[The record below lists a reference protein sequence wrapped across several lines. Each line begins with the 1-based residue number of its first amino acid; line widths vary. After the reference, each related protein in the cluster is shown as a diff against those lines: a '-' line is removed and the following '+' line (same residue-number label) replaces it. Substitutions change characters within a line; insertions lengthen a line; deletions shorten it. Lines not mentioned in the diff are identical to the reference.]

1 MSRVLKMNCL
11 IPPQLREGSSH
22 LKGLSPRCGCFLL
35 PSTKKTAPSRIVSGC
50 FGNASDSGKWRC
62 HSKHKEQKEAERFQ
76 LTRTLTYE
84 YDSKKILQQNLLCS
98 IHLWKLP
105 WQWKNNHVWRCM
117 LYCCHVTL
125 RDTSKPTYHSLP
137 PLLPRSG
144 LYLANL
150 TRPKEPHPKVRTLG
164 CTNFSPQPFWP
175 KNQLEV
181 GLVSSTYR
189 AEAFAQFPS
198 VDLLMGWLFKAL
210 DII

>member
-1 MSRVLKMNCL
+1 MHL
-11 IPPQLREGSSH
+11 IVGSEDVTS
-22 LKGLSPRCGCFLL
+22 
-35 PSTKKTAPSRIVSGC
+35 STKNRKKQKDFNDKDFDLRI
-50 FGNASDSGKWRC
+50 
-62 HSKHKEQKEAERFQ
+62 RFKQ
-76 LTRTLTYE
+76 
-84 YDSKKILQQNLLCS
+84 ILQQNLLCS
-98 IHLWKLP
+98 IHLRKLP
-105 WQWKNNHVWRCM
+105 WQWKNNHEWRCM
-117 LYCCHVTL
+117 SYSKMVIRYICCHVTL

-175 KNQLEV
+175 KDQLEV

-198 VDLLMGWLFKAL
+198 VDILMGWLLKPL
-210 DII
+210 ILYNQPLWRVVKHVWIWIICVTKPLQRSL

>member
-1 MSRVLKMNCL
+1 MSYSK
-11 IPPQLREGSSH
+11 
-22 LKGLSPRCGCFLL
+22 
-35 PSTKKTAPSRIVSGC
+35 IVI
-50 FGNASDSGKWRC
+50 R
-62 HSKHKEQKEAERFQ
+62 
-76 LTRTLTYE
+76 Y
-84 YDSKKILQQNLLCS
+84 I
-98 IHLWKLP
+98 
-105 WQWKNNHVWRCM
+105 
-117 LYCCHVTL
+117 CCHVTL

-198 VDLLMGWLFKAL
+198 VDILMG
-210 DII
+210 